1 MVLASSD
8 AGYVFGLGL
17 FALLVALIVIA
28 GLWKTFDKADVPGW
42 WAIIPILN
50 IYGILKVAGRPAWW
64 LILFLIPCIEII
76 IALVVFIDVA
86 QRFGK
91 GMGFAIGL
99 WLLPFVFFV
108 ILGFGSATYRSTPE
122 EIYGV

>member
-1 MVLASSD
+1 MLLAAN
-8 AGYVFGLGL
+8 AGLGIGLGFFGLL
-17 FALLVALIVIA
+17 IAVIVIA
-28 GLWKTFDKADVPGW
+28 GLWKTFDKAGVPGW

-50 IYGILKVAGRPAWW
+50 IYGILKVAGRPGWW

-86 QRFGK
+86 ERFGK
-91 GMGFAIGL
+91 GIGFAIGL
-99 WLLPFVFFV
+99 WILPFVFFI

-122 EIYGV
+122 ELLGA

>member
-1 MVLASSD
+1 MLLA
-8 AGYVFGLGL
+8 ANAGLGIGVGF
-17 FALLVALIVIA
+17 FALLIAVIVIA
-28 GLWKTFDKADVPGW
+28 GLWKTFDKAGVPGW

-50 IYGILKVAGRPAWW
+50 LYGILKVAGRPAWW
-64 LILFLIPCIEII
+64 LLLFLIPCIDII

-99 WLLPFVFFV
+99 WILPFVFFL

-122 EIYGV
+122 ELYGA

>member
-1 MVLASSD
+1 MVVASD
-8 AGYVFGLGL
+8 AGYYFGLGI
-17 FALLVALIVIA
+17 FGLLIAVIVIA

-42 WAIIPILN
+42 WSIIPILN
-50 IYGILKVAGRPAWW
+50 LYGILKVAGRPVWW
-64 LILFLIPCIEII
+64 LLLFLIPCIDII

-99 WLLPFVFFV
+99 WILPFVFFI
-108 ILGFGSATYRSTPE
+108 ILGFGTATYRSTPE
-122 EIYGV
+122 ELYGG

>member
-1 MVLASSD
+1 MLLASD
-8 AGYVFGLGL
+8 AGYIFGLGI
-17 FALLVALIVIA
+17 FGLLITVIIIA
-28 GLWKTFDKADVPGW
+28 GLWKTFDKANVPGW

-91 GMGFAIGL
+91 GMGFALGL
-99 WLLPFVFFV
+99 WILPFVFFV

-122 EIYGV
+122 EIYGA

>member
-1 MVLASSD
+1 MLLASD
-8 AGYVFGLGL
+8 AGYIFGLGI
-17 FALLVALIVIA
+17 FGLLIAVIIIA
-28 GLWKTFDKADVPGW
+28 GLWKTFDKANVPGW

-91 GMGFAIGL
+91 GMGFALGL
-99 WLLPFVFFV
+99 WILPFVFFV

-122 EIYGV
+122 EIYGA

>member
-1 MVLASSD
+1 VVLANVGP
-8 AGYVFGLGL
+8 AIGGTF
-17 FALLVALIVIA
+17 VALVVLVIVLA
-28 GLWKTFDKADVPGW
+28 GLWKTFEKADIPGW

-64 LILFLIPCIEII
+64 LLLFLIPCIEII

-86 QRFGK
+86 ERFGK

-99 WLLPFVFFV
+99 WILPFVFFM

-122 EIYGV
+122 EVYGA

>member
-1 MVLASSD
+1 MMLAAN
-8 AGYVFGLGL
+8 AGLGIGLGFFGL
-17 FALLVALIVIA
+17 LVVVIVIA

-50 IYGILKVAGRPAWW
+50 LYGILKVAGRPGWW
-64 LILFLIPCIEII
+64 LILFLIPCIDII

-86 QRFGK
+86 ERFGK
-91 GMGFAIGL
+91 GIGFAIGL
-99 WLLPFVFFV
+99 WILPFVFFL

-122 EIYGV
+122 EVYGA

>member
-1 MVLASSD
+1 MLLASD
-8 AGYVFGLGL
+8 AGYVFGLGI
-17 FALLVALIVIA
+17 FGLLIAVIVIA